1 MATIQGYNL
10 PDDLYYHKEHS
21 WAKKEGD
28 TIRVGMTEFFAK
40 SAGDIVYV
48 DLPFE
53 GDSIEKDQ
61 TCGKVQS
68 SKWIGKLIAPVG
80 GEIVAVNQDLEGE
93 STLINT
99 DPYGK
104 GWIMVVK
111 PANAD
116 ADLAGLMHAPAD
128 VAAWIAAEVARVEQ
142 EKKK

>member
-10 PDDLYYHKEHS
+10 PDDLYYHQEHS

-28 TIRVGMTEFFAK
+28 SIRVGMTEFFAK
-40 SAGDIVYV
+40 TAGDIVYV

-53 GDSIEKDQ
+53 GDGVEKDQ

-68 SKWIGKLIAPVG
+68 SKWIGKLIAPVS
-80 GEIVAVNQDLEGE
+80 GEIAEVNQDLEGE

-104 GWIMVVK
+104 GWIMVIK

-116 ADLAGLMHAPAD
+116 ADLAALRHAPAD
-128 VAAWIAAEVARVEQ
+128 VTAWIAAEVARVEK